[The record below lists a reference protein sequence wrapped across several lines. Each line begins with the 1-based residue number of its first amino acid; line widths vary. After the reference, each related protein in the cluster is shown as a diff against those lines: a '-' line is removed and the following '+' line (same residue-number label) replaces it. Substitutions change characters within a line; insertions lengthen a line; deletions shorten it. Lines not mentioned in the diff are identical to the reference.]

1 LIAVFRQEL
10 LMALRCHRGVVTCLF
25 AAAVLI
31 APSMAR
37 ALDWPTRPVT
47 IVVPFSAG
55 GLSDVLTRQLAKD
68 LSERF
73 GQQFVVENRL
83 GGGGG
88 IASMTVAKAE
98 PDGYTLLLTAIG
110 PQVLNKMLYKS
121 IPYEPDRDFTPIIMI
136 GDAPQVMIVNPELP
150 VNSVAELVDY
160 SKKNPGK
167 LTIGHVGPGT
177 MGHLS
182 TLLFMAKTG
191 VTGVLVGYRGGSSI
205 VPDLLG
211 GRVDFA
217 MPAFFPQTL
226 EMKALAVTSSERV
239 DFMPKTPTMRELGVD
254 LEAATW
260 QALYGPAGL
269 PDSIVNKLNVAI
281 NDYLKRPSS
290 KEPLSQIGLR
300 PIGGPPSV
308 VNETI
313 AKDKAVWEPLI
324 KQQNIVLDQ

>member
-1 LIAVFRQEL
+1 MVRRSRL
-10 LMALRCHRGVVTCLF
+10 LF
-25 AAAVLI
+25 QVLI
-31 APSMAR
+31 FALSIGMAPSFSA
-37 ALDWPTRPVT
+37 AQDWPTRPVT

-68 LSERF
+68 LSEKF

-88 IASMTVAKAE
+88 IASAAVAKE
-98 PDGYTLLLTAIG
+98 QPDGYTLLLTAIG
-110 PQVLNKMLYKS
+110 PHVLNKMLYKS
-121 IPYEPDRDFTPIIMI
+121 IPYDPDKDFTPIIMI
-136 GDAPQVMIVNPELP
+136 GDAPQVLIVSPNLP

-217 MPAFFPQTL
+217 LPAFFPQVL
-226 EMKALAVTSSERV
+226 DLKSLAVTSSERV
-239 DFMPKTPTMRELGVD
+239 DFMPKVPTMREARID

-260 QALYGPAGL
+260 QALFGPPGL
-269 PDSIVNKLNVAI
+269 PDSIVAKLNAAI

-308 VNETI
+308 VNETV
-313 AKDKAVWEPLI
+313 AKDKATWGPLI
-324 KQQNIVLDQ
+324 KEQNIVLDN

>member
-1 LIAVFRQEL
+1 
-10 LMALRCHRGVVTCLF
+10 MARCS
-25 AAAVLI
+25 AVLQTLFLGIATWI
-31 APSMAR
+31 APSLSIAQE
-37 ALDWPTRPVT
+37 WPARPVT
-47 IVVPFSAG
+47 IVVPFSTG

-68 LSERF
+68 LADRF
-73 GQQFVVENRL
+73 GQQFVVDNRL

-88 IASMTVAKAE
+88 IASSAVAKAE

-110 PQVLNKMLYKS
+110 PQVLNKLLYKS
-121 IPYEPDRDFTPIIMI
+121 ITYDPDRDFTPIIMI
-136 GDAPQVMIVNPELP
+136 GDAPQVLIVNPNLP
-150 VNSVAELVDY
+150 VNSVAELVEY

-217 MPAFFPQTL
+217 LPAYFPQVADL
-226 EMKALAVTSSERV
+226 KSLAVTSDQRV
-239 DFMPKTPTMRELGVD
+239 DFMPNTPTMREAGVAD
-254 LEAATW
+254 LEASTW
-260 QALYGPAGL
+260 QAMYGPPGL
-269 PDSIVNKLNVAI
+269 PDAIVNKLNAAI

-290 KEPLSQIGLR
+290 KEPLAKIGLR

-308 VNETI
+308 VNETV
-313 AKDKAVWEPLI
+313 AKDKALWGPLI
-324 KQQNIVLDQ
+324 KAQNIVLDQ

>member
-1 LIAVFRQEL
+1 MVRRSNAVFQI
-10 LMALRCHRGVVTCLF
+10 LF
-25 AAAVLI
+25 LAIAAWM
-31 APSMAR
+31 APSFAF
-37 ALDWPTRPVT
+37 AQDWPTRPVT
-47 IVVPFSAG
+47 LVVPFSAG

-68 LSERF
+68 LTDKF
-73 GQQFVVENRL
+73 GQQFVVENRV

-88 IASMTVAKAE
+88 IASSTVAKAE

-121 IPYEPDRDFTPIIMI
+121 ITYDPDRDFTPIIMI
-136 GDAPQVMIVNPELP
+136 GDAPQVLIVNPNLP
-150 VNSVAELVDY
+150 VNSVSELVEY

-177 MGHLS
+177 MGHLA

-191 VTGVLVGYRGGSSI
+191 VTGQLVGYRGGSSI

-217 MPAFFPQTL
+217 IPAYFPQVADL
-226 EMKALAVTSSERV
+226 KSLAVTSSQRV
-239 DFMPKTPTMRELGVD
+239 DFMPKTPTMREAGVAD
-254 LEAATW
+254 LEASTW
-260 QALYGPAGL
+260 QALYGPLGL
-269 PDSIVNKLNVAI
+269 PPAIVDKLNAAI

-290 KEPLSQIGLR
+290 KEPLSNIGLR

-308 VNETI
+308 VAETI
-313 AKDKAVWEPLI
+313 AKDKALWGPLI
-324 KQQNIVLDQ
+324 KSQNIVLDQ